1 MTIEINKMV
10 TLSYILKMND
20 SQGDVIEQT
29 SDESPLQF
37 VYGVG
42 SMLPMFESNLAGKK
56 QGEDFEMQLKAS
68 DAYGEIDESA
78 IVDLSKEIFMV
89 DGEFD
94 SERFAVGAQIP
105 MQTSTGQRM
114 TGIILEVADENLKM
128 DFNHPLAG
136 KDLFFTGKIIEV
148 REATAEE
155 LAPKGCGCGS
165 GGSCS
170 DGGCSDEGCS
180 TESCGCDSG
189 SCGC

>member
-10 TLSYILKMND
+10 TLSYILKMDDTN
-20 SQGDVIEQT
+20 GDVIEQT
-29 SDESPLQF
+29 SPESPLKF
-37 VYGVG
+37 VFGVG
-42 SMLPMFESNLAGKK
+42 SMLPMFESNLAGKQ
-56 QGEDFEMQLKAS
+56 QGEDFEMQLKAA
-68 DAYGEIDESA
+68 DAYGDIDESA

-89 DGEFD
+89 DGQFD
-94 SERFAVGAQIP
+94 TERFVVGAQIP

-114 TGIILEVADENLKM
+114 NGTITEISEENIKM

-136 KDLFFTGKIIEV
+136 QDLYFTGKIIEV

-155 LAPKGCGCGS
+155 LAPQGCGCGS
-165 GGSCS
+165 GG
-170 DGGCSDEGCS
+170 GGCSDESCS